1 MVTTER
7 ERELERQV
15 AKLQRINAAL
25 IERVESS
32 NLPRTAPYAAF
43 EHAALLAEQVRERT
57 RALNQ
62 TLHELRASNRL
73 LGEAR
78 ERAEQA
84 NQYLVDAIESI
95 TDAFVLFGADQR
107 IRHYNSRFAEFW
119 RPAGIEVHAG
129 MTLEE
134 LRRLALSSGL
144 VVSEQ
149 LKQRQGRTVYQLH
162 DGRWVQV
169 NQRPIRGGGRVFL
182 YVDITELKRHE
193 HAEREHALAQKSR
206 LLQATLDSLSQGVAV
221 VTPQGQLEMHN
232 QRFSQLTGLA
242 GLTLPL
248 ALTEL
253 SRASELVDPADGQAV
268 LAACERRLSDGRVVE
283 VRGHP
288 MPGGGQVLTYTDITE
303 RIRQAEALAE
313 RERWI
318 RTITDHVP
326 AMIAYLDRELRY
338 VFTNRVYEE
347 WYGWPHDLLLGSALG
362 DLHSAEHCARLMPY
376 LQRVLAGERISFE
389 LPEQNAEGEH
399 RVLLRAY
406 VPHRDSDGSVIGF
419 FVLIRDITEQRRTSE
434 ALHHAYQNLEQRVR
448 ERTAELTRVNAQLR
462 EEIEERLA
470 AEGQLREAKTEAE
483 AANLSKTKFLA
494 AVSHDLLQPLNAA
507 RLFVGALVEQEMS
520 PANQE
525 LIQQVGHSLKDVEA
539 LLGTLVDISKLDAG
553 VITPEIV
560 PFAIRDL
567 LDGLAREY
575 RQVAA
580 SEGLE
585 FHYVPSSALVSS
597 DISLLVRVIRNLLS
611 NAVRY
616 TPRGCLLL
624 GCRRRREGLEIQ
636 VLDTGCGIAEEE
648 RELIFQE
655 FRRLPA
661 AANARDRGLG
671 LGLSIVDKITR
682 MLQQPV
688 RVQSRVGRG
697 TLFGVTL
704 PYAQRVEAGERRQPV
719 GCVAGRE
726 LAGRRLWVVDNDP
739 SICLAMRHLL
749 ERWGCQV
756 VVAESEERLAA
767 RVSLADGEAD
777 ALVVDYHLD
786 HERSGVALAERIN
799 QLREV
804 PLPVL
809 VITADHSRELRQRV
823 RELGFQLLNKPV
835 KPLRLRTTLQQLLA
849 ETPLEFVEC
858 PDQGLRR

>member
-1 MVTTER
+1 MTSER

-78 ERAEQA
+78 KRAEQA

-107 IRHYNSRFAEFW
+107 IQHFNSRFAEFW
-119 RPAGIEVHAG
+119 RPAGIEVEAG

-134 LRRLALSSGL
+134 LRRLALTSGL
-144 VVSEQ
+144 VINEQ
-149 LKQRQGRTVYQLH
+149 LKQRQGRTIYQLH
-162 DGRWVQV
+162 NGRWVQV
-169 NQRPIRGGGRVFL
+169 NQRPIRGGGRVIL

-221 VTPQGQLEMHN
+221 ITHGGLLEMHN
-232 QRFSQLTGLA
+232 QRFSQLA
-242 GLTLPL
+242 GVEELTLPAPL
-248 ALTEL
+248 AALGG
-253 SRASELVDPADGQAV
+253 ASELVDPTDAQAV
-268 LAACERRLSDGRVVE
+268 LPACERRLSDGRVVE

-347 WYGWPHDLLLGSALG
+347 WYGWPHDLLLGSSLG
-362 DLHSAEHCARLMPY
+362 ELHSAEHCARLMPY

-389 LPEQNAEGEH
+389 LPEQNVDGEQ

-470 AEGQLREAKTEAE
+470 AECQLRDAKTEAE

-520 PANQE
+520 TANLE
-525 LIQQVGHSLKDVEA
+525 LIQQVGHSLKDVET

-553 VITPEIV
+553 VVTPEV
-560 PFAIRDL
+560 TAFAIREL

-580 SEGLE
+580 SEGLG
-585 FHYVPSSALVSS
+585 FHYVPSSAIVSS
-597 DISLLVRVIRNLLS
+597 DISLLARVIRNLLS

-616 TPRGCLLL
+616 TPSGHLLL

-648 RELIFQE
+648 QELIFQE
-655 FRRLPA
+655 FRRLPSA
-661 AANARDRGLG
+661 VSARDRGLG
-671 LGLSIVDKITR
+671 LGLSIVDKISR
-682 MLQQPV
+682 MLRQPV
-688 RVQSRVGRG
+688 RVRSRVGHG
-697 TLFGVTL
+697 TLFGVLL
-704 PYAQRVEAGERRQPV
+704 PYAQRLQPGESRAV
-719 GCVAGRE
+719 GPSGAGRE

-739 SICLAMRHLL
+739 AICLAMRHLL

-756 VVAESEERLAA
+756 VVAESEERLAE
-767 RVSLADGEAD
+767 RVCLAGDESD

-786 HERSGVALAERIN
+786 HERSGLVLAQRIN
-799 QLREV
+799 AMREQ

-809 VITADHSRELRQRV
+809 VITADHSRELRQQV

-849 ETPLEFVEC
+849 AAPLEAE
-858 PDQGLRR
+858 PQGLRR

>member
-1 MVTTER
+1 VATER

-95 TDAFVLFGADQR
+95 TDAFVLFDAEQR
-107 IRHYNSRFAEFW
+107 IQRYNSRFAEFW
-119 RPAGIEVHAG
+119 RPAGIEVRAG

-182 YVDITELKRHE
+182 YVDITELKRYE
-193 HAEREHALAQKSR
+193 HAQREHALAQKSR

-221 VTPQGQLEMHN
+221 ITRHGQLEMHN
-232 QRFSQLTGLA
+232 QRFSQLTGLE
-242 GLTLPL
+242 GL
-248 ALTEL
+248 ALPVALAEL
-253 SRASELVDPADGQAV
+253 GAASELVDPADAQAV
-268 LAACERRLSDGRVVE
+268 LPACERRLSDGRVVE

-303 RIRQAEALAE
+303 RIRQAEVLAE

-318 RTITDHVP
+318 RTITDQVP

-347 WYGWPHDLLLGSALG
+347 WYGWPHDLLLGSSLS

-376 LQRVLAGERISFE
+376 LKRVLAGERISFE
-389 LPEQNAEGEH
+389 LPEQNAGGEH

-406 VPHRDSDGSVIGF
+406 VPHRDNDGSVIGF

-448 ERTAELTRVNAQLR
+448 ERTVELTRVNAQLR

-470 AEGQLREAKTEAE
+470 AECQLREAKTEAE

-520 PANQE
+520 AANLE
-525 LIQQVGHSLKDVEA
+525 LIQQVGHSLKDVET

-553 VITPEIV
+553 VVTPEIA

-585 FHYVPSSALVSS
+585 FHYVASSALVSS
-597 DISLLVRVIRNLLS
+597 DASLLARVMRNLLS

-616 TPRGCLLL
+616 TPSGRLLL

-661 AANARDRGLG
+661 AVHARDRGLG
-671 LGLSIVDKITR
+671 LGLSIVDKISR
-682 MLQQPV
+682 MLRQPV
-688 RVQSRVGRG
+688 RVRSQVGRG
-697 TLFGVTL
+697 TLFGITL
-704 PYAQRVEAGERRQPV
+704 PYAERLQAGEPRAAV
-719 GCVAGRE
+719 SCGAGRE

-739 SICLAMRHLL
+739 AICLAMRHLL
-749 ERWGCQV
+749 ERWGCRV
-756 VVAESEERLAA
+756 VVAESEERLAE
-767 RVSLADGEAD
+767 RVSLARDDTD
-777 ALVVDYHLD
+777 ALIVDYHLD
-786 HERSGVALAERIN
+786 HERSGVVLAERIN
-799 QLREV
+799 AQRET

-849 ETPLEFVEC
+849 DAPLEADAEAA
-858 PDQGLRR
+858 QGLRR

>member
-1 MVTTER
+1 MISER

-15 AKLQRINAAL
+15 AKLERINAAL

-32 NLPRTAPYAAF
+32 NLPRIAPYAAF

-62 TLHELRASNRL
+62 TLDELRASNRL

-78 ERAEQA
+78 KRAEQA

-107 IRHYNSRFAEFW
+107 IQHFNSRFAEFW
-119 RPAGIEVHAG
+119 RPAGIEIRAG
-129 MTLEE
+129 MSLEE
-134 LRRLALSSGL
+134 LRRLALTSGL
-144 VVSEQ
+144 VVKEQ
-149 LKQRQGRTVYQLH
+149 LKQREGRTVYQLH

-169 NQRPIRGGGRVFL
+169 NQRPICGGGRVFL

-193 HAEREHALAQKSR
+193 HAQREHALAQKSR

-221 VTPQGQLEMHN
+221 ITHGGQLEMHN
-232 QRFSQLTGLA
+232 QRFSQLTGLG
-242 GLTLPL
+242 GLMLPVAL
-248 ALTEL
+248 ASLEAT
-253 SRASELVDPADGQAV
+253 SELLDPADMQAI
-268 LAACERRLSDGRVVE
+268 LPACERRLSDGRVVE

-303 RIRQAEALAE
+303 RIRQAEAVAE

-318 RTITDHVP
+318 RTITDQVP
-326 AMIAYLDRELRY
+326 AMIAYLNRELCY

-347 WYGWPHDLLLGSALG
+347 WYGWPHDLPLGSTLG

-389 LPEQNAEGEH
+389 LPEQNVAGEQ

-419 FVLIRDITEQRRTSE
+419 FVLVRDITEQRRTAE

-462 EEIEERLA
+462 GEIEERLA
-470 AEGQLREAKTEAE
+470 AECQLREAKTEAE

-520 PANQE
+520 ATNLE
-525 LIQQVGHSLKDVEA
+525 LIQQVGHSLKDVET

-553 VITPEIV
+553 VITPEMA

-580 SEGLE
+580 SEGLA
-585 FHYVPSSALVSS
+585 FHYVPSSAIVRS
-597 DISLLVRVIRNLLS
+597 DISLMARVIRNLLS
-611 NAVRY
+611 NAIRY
-616 TPRGCLLL
+616 TPGGHLLL

-636 VLDTGCGIAEEE
+636 VLDTGCGIPDEE

-655 FRRLPA
+655 FRRLQTA
-661 AANARDRGLG
+661 SARDRGLG
-671 LGLSIVDKITR
+671 LGLSIVDKISR
-682 MLQQPV
+682 MLHQPV
-688 RVQSRVGRG
+688 RVSSQIGRG
-697 TLFGVTL
+697 TLFGVLL
-704 PYAQRVEAGERRQPV
+704 PYAQQLPAGQPRPV
-719 GCVAGRE
+719 VVSGVGRE
-726 LAGRRLWVVDNDP
+726 LAGRCLWVVDNDP
-739 SICLAMRHLL
+739 AICLAMRHLL
-749 ERWGCQV
+749 ERWGCKV
-756 VVAESEERLAA
+756 IVAESETRL
-767 RVSLADGEAD
+767 SQLACLAEEGAD
-777 ALVVDYHLD
+777 ALIVDYHLD
-786 HERSGVALAERIN
+786 HECNGLDLAERIN
-799 QLREV
+799 AMRKR

-809 VITADHSRELRQRV
+809 VITADHSRELRQQV
-823 RELGFQLLNKPV
+823 RSLGFQLLNKPV
-835 KPLRLRTTLQQLLA
+835 KPLRLRTTLQQLVA
-849 ETPLEFVEC
+849 DAPLEATAGEL
-858 PDQGLRR
+858 QGLRR